1 MAGEKRKGKP
11 VSKAEARELIRVGR
25 APTESL
31 YKRAFWNQYNLIL
44 LAGAGLFAITT
55 WTWLPLLVGGGIEAL
70 WMTFGPDSRLFR
82 RWVVKQEGKEKQEA
96 LKKAAAAALESL
108 GGQYID
114 RFSELERT
122 AEEVRTLAEENPSL
136 ETSLIQDELDKLG
149 QMLHVFLQMAVS
161 HQRLHVYLSENSE
174 VDIRRDIAQCER
186 ALRSEES
193 PQVQES
199 LRQGLGLAEK
209 RMRQHAHI
217 ESEYK
222 SLSVRM
228 DTLEKSMRYLKS
240 HIVAI
245 STREELSDEIGN
257 LITGVGAAESIS
269 SETEDMLAELRASRL
284 RQQASK

>member
-1 MAGEKRKGKP
+1 MGSEKRKGKP

-31 YKRAFWNQYNLIL
+31 YKRAFWNQYNLIM
-44 LAGAGLFAITT
+44 LAGAGLFALTT

-70 WMTFGPDSRLFR
+70 WMTFGPDAKLFR

-96 LKKAAAAALESL
+96 LRRAAAAALESL
-108 GGQYID
+108 GSQYVD
-114 RFSELERT
+114 RFAELEQT
-122 AEEVRTLAEENPSL
+122 AEEVRGLAEDNPSL

-161 HQRLHVYLSENSE
+161 HQRLHAYLSENSE
-174 VDIRRDIAQCER
+174 VEIRRDIAQCEK

-199 LRQGLGLAEK
+199 LRQGLSLAEK
-209 RMRQHAHI
+209 RMRQHTHI
-217 ESEYK
+217 ESEFK

-269 SETEDMLAELRASRL
+269 SETEDMLAELRANRL
-284 RQQASK
+284 RQAASK